1 MPTYPST
8 ITIGIDPFIDLG
20 PVTLAWHGLTIAIG
34 IAAGGLLAGREA
46 RLRGLDPEP
55 LYTAGMILVA
65 GALVGGRIFYLAE
78 NGLLGD
84 PGAWVSSRGFTFYGG
99 FIAAALGIA
108 AYIRGQRL
116 PLTYLDLIAV
126 ALPLGYA
133 IGRIGDVINGEH
145 YGPPTDFF
153 LGVRNTHPDAD
164 VPSPD
169 VAYHNGGLY
178 EVIIG
183 AAVFAIAWP
192 LRHRLRR
199 PLAMVWLV
207 LALLSVARFA
217 EFFVRSDS
225 DTVALGLETAQ
236 WTSLAL
242 LAIAGVGAWLTVRRG
257 DGPPQGDAETRR
269 RPSASAPTAT
279 RRR

>member
-1 MPTYPST
+1 MAVSTSPTLLAAQPGT
-8 ITIGIDPFIDLG
+8 ITIGIDPFIHVG
-20 PVTLAWHGLTIAIG
+20 PVTLAWHGLTIGIG
-34 IAAGGLLAGREA
+34 IVIGGVVASREA
-46 RLRGLDPEP
+46 RRGGLETEP
-55 LYTAGMILVA
+55 LYTAGAILAA
-65 GALVGGRIFYLAE
+65 GALVGGRLFYLAE
-78 NGLLGD
+78 HGQLGD
-84 PGAWVSSRGFTFYGG
+84 PAAWLSSRGFTFYGG

-108 AYIRGQRL
+108 PYVWRRRL
-116 PLTYLDLIAV
+116 PLTYLDLIAA

-169 VAYHNGGLY
+169 IAYHNGGLY
-178 EVIIG
+178 EVLIG
-183 AAVFAIAWP
+183 ATVFTIAWP
-192 LRHRLRR
+192 LRRRLRR

-207 LALLSVARFA
+207 LALLSVARFV

-225 DTVALGLETAQ
+225 ETGALGLETAQ

-242 LAIAGVGAWLTVRRG
+242 LAVAAVGAWLS
-257 DGPPQGDAETRR
+257 ARR
-269 RPSASAPTAT
+269 RTG
-279 RRR
+279 